1 MAHMIYQINAPKEV
15 TQPIVRESLK
25 RSNIKYFIIFL
36 IVFHI
41 LFALYILSLLTD
53 SSIISGVSIAMYEDY
68 GLFLSAQQIRFYIFL
83 MFLLYLLFFLIF
95 MLISILI
102 DSIANKKYPY
112 LKFDIDLKNGTVKVG
127 NKKSSK
133 KISWNR
139 SFLYNEDTIVLK
151 LKSDIHKARTIIIFK
166 NEGITE
172 EEYND
177 LLKKIAKA

>member
-1 MAHMIYQINAPKEV
+1 
-15 TQPIVRESLK
+15 
-25 RSNIKYFIIFL
+25 
-36 IVFHI
+36 
-41 LFALYILSLLTD
+41 
-53 SSIISGVSIAMYEDY
+53 
-68 GLFLSAQQIRFYIFL
+68 
-83 MFLLYLLFFLIF
+83 

-172 EEYND
+172 EEYNYLIMKLQKD
-177 LLKKIAKA
+177 KILYVKI